1 MAERVDNYQMQ
12 AAKAKARFLTYDQQ
26 ELIGRCGLS
35 FDSVYLYTT
44 FLAEPYRICRKTG
57 DMQRNHRCE
66 WIDANSFGEVMT
78 LLDWLCDSQPNR
90 YITGRFVN
98 IVTQGPGF
106 HRNLQESE
114 QDADAELFVSNPA
127 AFRAACELLGGEP
140 MSGADIGYAIELLDG
155 VKVYIK
161 LWYADEDF
169 PAKLL
174 CLWEENVLRYIRYET
189 TWYAL
194 GFLIQRIKEYMQE
207 TILPGI

>member
-1 MAERVDNYQMQ
+1 MAERVDNYQVQ

-26 ELIGRCGLS
+26 ELISRCGLS
-35 FDSVYLYTT
+35 SDDTYLYTT
-44 FLAEPYRICRKTG
+44 FLAEHYRIHRKTG
-57 DMQRNHRCE
+57 DMQRNHRGE
-66 WIDANSFGEVMT
+66 WIAANSFAEVMT

-114 QDADAELFVSNPA
+114 QDTDAELFANHPE
-127 AFRAACELLGGEP
+127 AFRAACEMLGGEP
-140 MSGADIGYAIELLDG
+140 TTGADIGYTVELLDR
-155 VKVYIK
+155 VKVFIK
-161 LWYADEDF
+161 LWYPDDDF
-169 PAKLL
+169 PAKLV

-194 GFLIQRIKEYMQE
+194 GLLIERIKEYMQE
-207 TILPGI
+207 TIS